1 MNLPTGLRLVMPLAV
16 RKMKGQASAQGM
28 GRHNKDDV
36 IEMGR
41 KDLRAISD
49 YLGIIIII
57 ITTQINPPYIEYTY
71 NYFPR
76 DETLFHGRQTH
87 RNGLRHVRLFGPIS
101 VEHAGITLR
110 GTNERYSIIHTAG

>member
-16 RKMKGQASAQGM
+16 RRIKGQASAQGM
-28 GRHNKDDV
+28 GRHNKEDV

-57 ITTQINPPYIEYTY
+57 TTQII
-71 NYFPR
+71 
-76 DETLFHGRQTH
+76 
-87 RNGLRHVRLFGPIS
+87 
-101 VEHAGITLR
+101 
-110 GTNERYSIIHTAG
+110 